1 MTITLAALE
10 RRIHSADDLLGVV
23 RTMKALA
30 AVNILQYEKAVQALQ
45 ASAHAVETALRAL
58 LRRSNARDLPAM
70 QSDGSRTVAIIFG
83 SDQGM
88 CGPLN
93 ERIVQYALEQ
103 LDTQQIG
110 ADQRVMLAVGL
121 QVATRLEAARQP
133 MRQSF
138 SLPGSVGG
146 ITGLVHDLLDVIVKR
161 SATARIDRL
170 MLFHSRPV
178 GGASYE
184 SIAVQL
190 LPLDRAWLDNLA
202 ATGWPDRQVP
212 QYREDRRRM
221 FSELLRHYLFV
232 GLYRA
237 IGESLASENAS
248 RLAAMQVAETHIK
261 ERLEELQLG
270 FQQERQ
276 TAVTAELL
284 DIISG
289 FKALQRDS

>member
-1 MTITLAALE
+1 MTLTLAALE

-23 RTMKALA
+23 KTMKALA
-30 AVNILQYEKAVQALQ
+30 AVNIRQYEKAVQALQ
-45 ASAHAVETALRAL
+45 ASADAVETALRAV

-70 QSDGSRTVAIIFG
+70 KSDGSRTVAIIFG

-93 ERIVQYALEQ
+93 DRIVQHARGE
-103 LDTQQIG
+103 LDAQQVA
-110 ADQRVMLAVGL
+110 ADRRVLLAVGL
-121 QVATRLEAARQP
+121 QVATRLETARQP
-133 MRQSF
+133 LRQSF
-138 SLPGSVGG
+138 SLPGSVAG
-146 ITGLVHDLLDVIVKR
+146 ITGLVHDLLDVIVQR
-161 SATARIDRL
+161 SATTRIDRVL
-170 MLFHSRPV
+170 LFHSRPI
-178 GGASYE
+178 GSASYE
-184 SIAVQL
+184 SKTVQL
-190 LPLDRAWLDNLA
+190 LPLDRAWLDKLA
-202 ATGWPDRQVP
+202 EAGWPDRQVP
-212 QYREDRRRM
+212 QYRENRRRL

-261 ERLEELQLG
+261 ERLDELQLS

-289 FKALQRDS
+289 FKALQNE